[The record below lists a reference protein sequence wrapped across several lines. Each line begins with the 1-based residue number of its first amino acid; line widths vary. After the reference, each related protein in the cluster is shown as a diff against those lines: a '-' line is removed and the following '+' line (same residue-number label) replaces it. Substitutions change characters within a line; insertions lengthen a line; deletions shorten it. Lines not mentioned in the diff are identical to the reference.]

1 MGQRKPRLRPNAL
14 KKSPAE
20 TGLSR
25 TFFLEEAVFW
35 GSELLE
41 ESELTLLVL
50 LDMDL
55 GEF

>member
-1 MGQRKPRLRPNAL
+1 MRPNAL
-14 KKSPAE
+14 KKSLGE

-25 TFFLEEAVFW
+25 TFFLEEAAFW